1 MRRILFLALVSA
13 AVLAAFAGPAMA
25 VDSALT
31 SSTSLGTFISDLY
44 NFALSAVGLC
54 VFFMFLYAGVQLLI
68 TGNTNL
74 AKKIAQ
80 DAVIGTV
87 LLYSAYIILNS
98 INHDLVDQRAR
109 TITNP

>member
-1 MRRILFLALVSA
+1 MRRLLLLTL
-13 AVLAAFAGPAMA
+13 VLAAVAAPLGGRALA

-31 SSTSLGTFISDLY
+31 SSNSLGVFISDLY
-44 NFALSAVGLC
+44 NFSLSIVGLC

-98 INHDLVDQRAR
+98 INHDLVDQKAR
-109 TITNP
+109 TTTNP